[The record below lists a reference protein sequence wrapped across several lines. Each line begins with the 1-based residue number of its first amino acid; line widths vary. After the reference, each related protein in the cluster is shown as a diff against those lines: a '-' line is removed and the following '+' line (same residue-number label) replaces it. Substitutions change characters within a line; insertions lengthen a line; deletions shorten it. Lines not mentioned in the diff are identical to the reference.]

1 MKGEYHE
8 ACSTCGGG
16 RICPDPWARS
26 HAADFSRR
34 SRRDVHAG
42 SNAEPGLLLDDVF
55 DGHVVVHADAAR
67 QAAARYQHDV
77 AWHGWRVDGRP
88 RYRTA
93 LRSIPYVRA
102 QDDDL
107 HDLRRDD
114 QTVGQRLR

>member
-67 QAAARYQHDV
+67 QAAAPTSPPKSATRRHRV
-77 AWHGWRVDGRP
+77 ARREPMRNATWR
-88 RYRTA
+88 
-93 LRSIPYVRA
+93 RA
-102 QDDDL
+102 
-107 HDLRRDD
+107 
-114 QTVGQRLR
+114 